1 MRTPIHNCDRTDIM
15 KSLKRDLPILE
26 RVMSKPINDVLDKS
40 DEIELNV
47 TGRISGDQQK
57 YFEITKEFMIYLN

>member
-1 MRTPIHNCDRTDIM
+1 M